1 MFLYI
6 ENDCL
11 FCMCCF
17 VKRIQYV
24 IDLPL
29 TFKEYDKKNFVDSVE
44 SELLIFTS
52 MHKKSAQINYK

>member
-29 TFKEYDKKNFVDSVE
+29 SSRNDKKNFVDSVE